1 MNNRVVV
8 VGTGQQSR
16 VVEYNLRIQGQ
27 YQIVA
32 YLDVDQSRWG
42 RMISGVPILSGYTD
56 YDKTFLDQVRN
67 EFVVDLFFLS
77 IGNMAL
83 RRRLYCF
90 MCEQGWASVRI
101 IHPNAVVSS
110 AAEIGNGVLIEAGC
124 LITPNPIIG
133 NNVVINTGSQ
143 INHDNVIGDH
153 VYIAS
158 GVILSGG
165 VEVGEGSLI
174 DDGVIVSL
182 GRKIGTNCIIGAGS
196 VVTKDI
202 PDSVV
207 AYGNPCR
214 VIRSHDS

>member
-16 VVEYNLRIQGQ
+16 VVEYNMRIQAQ

-32 YLDVDQSRWG
+32 YLDVDQRKWG
-42 RMISGVPILSGYTD
+42 KMINEVPILRGYTD
-56 YDKTFLDQVRN
+56 YDIPFLDQIRN
-67 EFVVDLFFLS
+67 EFDVDLYFLS
-77 IGNMAL
+77 IGNMTL
-83 RRRLYCF
+83 RKQLYCF
-90 MCEQGWASVRI
+90 FCKNGWRSVNI
-101 IHPNAVVSS
+101 IHPNAVISS
-110 AAEIGNGVLIEAGC
+110 DAEIGNGVLIEAGC
-124 LITPNPIIG
+124 LITPNPRIG

-158 GVILSGG
+158 GVIMSGA

-174 DDGVIVSL
+174 DDGVIVTL
-182 GRKIGTNCIIGAGS
+182 GKKIGTNCIIGAGS

-214 VIRSHDS
+214 VIRSLDG